1 MKATG
6 ISVIL
11 PSRDGFERGY
21 PETKFQLIIF
31 QIQLRSSHMQ
41 MFFKIVPKHFATVK
55 HLCWSLFF
63 IKFKKEE
70 APTRVFL

>member
-1 MKATG
+1 
-6 ISVIL
+6 
-11 PSRDGFERGY
+11 
-21 PETKFQLIIF
+21 
-31 QIQLRSSHMQ
+31 